1 MEWVPIIGAYAN
13 VTSLVV
19 LGAVLALGSGGLKG
33 NPLAYVFWPVIALTA
48 CIVTVKRMW
57 REG

>member
-1 MEWVPIIGAYAN
+1 MEWGPIIGAYAM

-19 LGAVLALGSGGLKG
+19 LGAVITWGTGDLKG
-33 NPLAYVFWPVIALTA
+33 NPLAYVFWPIIATTA
-48 CIVTVKRMW
+48 CVVTVKRML